1 VTFMKTGENTG
12 NEEHAKGD
20 TIMNSRLFFGDW
32 RCLIEGCDRPVA
44 AEVHDQDYKAT
55 IQAMGLRLSPKAAKS
70 RLGSP
75 GVFACAV
82 HVDDTNVNAALPH
95 PRWQALL
102 MAA

>member
-1 VTFMKTGENTG
+1 MKTGENTG
-12 NEEHAKGD
+12 NEEHARGD
-20 TIMNSRLFFGDW
+20 TIMNFRLCFGDW
-32 RCLIEGCDRPVA
+32 RCLIEGCDRLVA

-55 IQAMGLRLSPKAAKS
+55 IQAMGLRCPQKQPSR

-75 GVFACAV
+75 RVFACAV
-82 HVDDTNVNAALPH
+82 HVDDTNVNAALPR